1 MQYALLFAAIE
12 VDTEPEKTQMLP
24 YGVSLCLPFEFF
36 QNHVSAMMASKKS
49 LRTLKNKQ
57 NSRRYDM
64 NYSQEFS
71 FEKKS
76 PEEWVRELEEIDEI
90 IETIRREN
98 DYRMEP

>member
-1 MQYALLFAAIE
+1 
-12 VDTEPEKTQMLP
+12 
-24 YGVSLCLPFEFF
+24 
-36 QNHVSAMMASKKS
+36 
-49 LRTLKNKQ
+49 
-57 NSRRYDM
+57 M

-76 PEEWVRELEEIDEI
+76 PEEWVRELEEIEEI